1 MRWQWH
7 IGLGRELGLAFW
19 ATVFLEATFGA
30 YISVWPLWIEQLGAP
45 ITVVGLV
52 LGASGII
59 RPFVLGP
66 SSALAERFGTR
77 RLILA
82 TRSCAILGLLVAA
95 MAQSWP
101 ILLVTVMTN
110 ALGELAFPF
119 LHAYVADNAGEQ
131 RVRAFALIITVGP
144 SLALMVS
151 PLLAGALIALFD
163 IPAALVMAAVTTAV
177 ALGFIS
183 RMRFTEAHERSDADG
198 DATYGAAFRE
208 PEVRR
213 IFITHGLT
221 LISLALGTALI
232 PNFLSDMRGLNAAT
246 ISALAAGGA
255 LGSALFGI
263 FITRNRPLQGAP
275 FVGAAIAVFSVVVS
289 LVLFASQS
297 ALPLIAMAFVLRG
310 GFFSTWALFLAALG
324 ESAPSRLRSRAFT
337 VVEILGGSALSFAP
351 VVAALLYRIEPVT
364 PIVVSAI
371 TSALIIPFILYGHR
385 KRRQSLAKRPQDA
398 APIATP
404 LVATEHEGT
413 GG

>member
-30 YISVWPLWIEQLGAP
+30 YISIWPLWIERLSAP

-52 LGASGII
+52 LGASGIV

-77 RLILA
+77 RLIVA
-82 TRSCAILGLLVAA
+82 TRLIALAGLLIAA

-101 ILLVTVMTN
+101 ILLITVISN

-119 LHAYVADNAGEQ
+119 LHSYVADNAGEQ

-151 PLLAGALIALFD
+151 PLVAGFLIAMFG
-163 IPAALVMAAVTTAV
+163 IPAAFVLAAITTAV
-177 ALGFIS
+177 AVGFMS

-198 DATYGAAFRE
+198 ESTYQAAFRE

-221 LISLALGTALI
+221 LLTLALGTSLI
-232 PNFLSDMRGLNAAT
+232 PNYLNDTRGLEAAT
-246 ISALAAGGA
+246 ISTLGAGGA
-255 LGSALFGI
+255 LGSAVFGI
-263 FITRNRPLQGAP
+263 LITRNRQLQGAP
-275 FVGAAIAVFSVVVS
+275 FVGAAIAVFAVAVS
-289 LVLFASQS
+289 FVLFATQT
-297 ALPLIAMAFVLRG
+297 ALPLIAIAFVLRG

-324 ESAPSRLRSRAFT
+324 ESAPSRLRSRSFT

-351 VVAALLYRIEPVT
+351 VISAQLYRIAPVT

-371 TSALIIPFILYGHR
+371 GSVLLIPFILYGHR
-385 KRRQSLAKRPQDA
+385 KRRQSFHHRPA
-398 APIATP
+398 EPTPPSAP
-404 LVATEHEGT
+404 LVTAEHEGT